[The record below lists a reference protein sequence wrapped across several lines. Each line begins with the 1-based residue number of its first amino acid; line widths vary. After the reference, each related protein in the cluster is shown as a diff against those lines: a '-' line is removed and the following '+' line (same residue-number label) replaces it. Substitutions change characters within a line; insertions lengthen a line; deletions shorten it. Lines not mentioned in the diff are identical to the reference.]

1 MSSSS
6 SPFLGR
12 TISHYRII
20 EKLGGGGMGV
30 VYKAEDLN
38 LGRPVALK
46 FLPDELAADP
56 QALERFRREARSASA
71 LNHPSICTIYDIGE
85 DGGQTFLAM
94 ECLEGHTLKHTID
107 GRPMDIELLLDLST
121 EIGDALDAAHRRGI
135 VHRDIKPAN
144 IFVTERGHAKILDF
158 GLAKQTRLATVQNVT
173 VGATETHAVG
183 AGDLTGPGVAVGTIA
198 YMSPEQVRG
207 KDLDARTDLF
217 SFGVVL
223 YEMATGKAPFRG
235 ETSGVITDA
244 ILNRAPTAP
253 VRLNPEL
260 PPKLEDIINK
270 ALEKDRDLRYQSAS
284 EMRADL
290 KRLRRDS
297 DSGRRASSTTNAIE
311 APALGDVRSQSSAAA
326 IPVSSTLAW
335 NKYLV
340 ISVVVVLLAAVGV
353 IYHFWNNSRT
363 PTGPAKISQISHWDK
378 PMFGA
383 ALSPDGHTV
392 AFSSQVAGVAQVFV
406 MLTSGGEPLQL
417 TNDEGDKFVD
427 SFSPDGTQI
436 YYSRNRSSDEE
447 WAIPT
452 LGGTPT
458 RIAAGLS
465 LVPSPDGAS
474 VFYVKGENSG
484 IFRADKSGLNEER
497 VFNMDAAKLLPRKI
511 LPYPDGKRLLV
522 LTSDP
527 ISLLPVFHA
536 YEVNL
541 SSRSSVELGTIEAES
556 GIISWAESGKSVLV
570 SRTVNGLTNI
580 WKYDLGD
587 KTSSQITSGIGPD
600 SSPMYDPAG
609 KGIFFI
615 SGKSTGIL
623 TAYNPQSRQ
632 STDIASENA
641 TQPAISPD
649 KTKVMYISVPSSDH
663 TELWVSGINS
673 SNQVKIA
680 SGQSLAT
687 TSWAPDSNHLAFV
700 ISETGKA
707 DMPYIVAADGSG
719 LRPIFGTGGPIFTI
733 FWSHDQKFLYM
744 TGFEKGSSTP
754 IVWKADADASNP
766 QKIASGCGNT
776 FDVSPDG
783 KYLLGSVWNGEKRG
797 IYEFSTAD
805 NKCTL
810 LLPGVA
816 TFGATFTRD
825 GKAFQFASPSRRE
838 VKIYRQPWNDGKV
851 TGPQQVVLTLP
862 FAFPLS
868 FGGNAYDFT
877 RDLTTV
883 VYARP
888 SGHADLYLLSQK

>member
-6 SPFLGR
+6 SFLGR

-20 EKLGGGGMGV
+20 AKLGGGGMGV
-30 VYKAEDLN
+30 VYKAEDLK

-71 LNHPSICTIYDIGE
+71 LNHPNICTIYDVGE

-94 ECLEGHTLKHTID
+94 ECLDGHTLKHAINGLPID
-107 GRPMDIELLLDLST
+107 LELLLDLSI
-121 EIGDALDAAHRRGI
+121 EVADALDAAHSKGI

-144 IFVTERGHAKILDF
+144 IFVTERSHAKILDF

-173 VGATETHAVG
+173 VGATETHALG
-183 AGDLTGPGVAVGTIA
+183 TGDLTGPGVAVGTIA

-207 KDLDARTDLF
+207 KELDARTDLF

-223 YEMATGKAPFRG
+223 YEMATGTAPFRG

-260 PPKLEDIINK
+260 PSKLEDIINK

-284 EMRADL
+284 EIRADL
-290 KRLRRDS
+290 KRLWRDS
-297 DSGRRASSTTNAIE
+297 DSKRASSSAANATV
-311 APALGDVRSQSSAAA
+311 APALEEVRSQSSSAA
-326 IPVSSTLAW
+326 IPASSTPAH
-335 NKYLV
+335 NKYLAV
-340 ISVVVVLLAAVGV
+340 VVVVVLLAAAGAA
-353 IYHFWNNSRT
+353 YHFWSNSRI
-363 PTGPAKISQISHWDK
+363 PAGPAKISQISHWDK

-383 ALSPDGHTV
+383 VISPDGHTV

-417 TNDEGDKFVD
+417 THDDGEQSVD
-427 SFSPDGTQI
+427 RFPPDGTQI
-436 YYSRNRSSDEE
+436 YYSSTRSNDEE

-458 RIAAGLS
+458 RIASGVF

-474 VFYVKGENSG
+474 VFYLKGENPG
-484 IFRADKSGLNEER
+484 IFRADKSGLNEEQ
-497 VFNMDAAKLLPRKI
+497 VFKIDAAKLAPRRI
-511 LPYPDGKRLLV
+511 LAYPDGKRLLV
-522 LTSDP
+522 LTTDP
-527 ISLLPVFHA
+527 ITLLPVFHA
-536 YEVNL
+536 YAVNV
-541 SSRSSVELGTIEAES
+541 SSRTSVELGTIEGES
-556 GIISWAESGKSVLV
+556 GNLPWSETGKSVLV

-580 WKYDLGD
+580 WKYDLDD
-587 KTSSQITSGIGPD
+587 KNSSQITSGIGPD
-600 SSPMYDPAG
+600 SSPMKDPAG
-609 KGIFFI
+609 KGIFFVG
-615 SGKSTGIL
+615 GKSSGIL
-623 TAYNPQSRQ
+623 TAYNVQSKR
-632 STDIASENA
+632 STDIASETA

-649 KTKVMYISVPSSDH
+649 KTKVMYVTTPSRDH
-663 TELWVSGINS
+663 TELWVSGIDG

-687 TSWAPDSNHLAFV
+687 TTWTPDSTHFAFV
-700 ISETGKA
+700 ASESGKP
-707 DMPYIVAADGSG
+707 DIPYVVAADGSG
-719 LRPIFGTGGPIFTI
+719 LRPIFETGGAVFTL
-733 FWSHDQKFLYM
+733 FWSRDQKFLYLI
-744 TGFEKGSSTP
+744 GFEKGSSVPT
-754 IVWKADADASNP
+754 VWKADADGSNP
-766 QKIASGCGNT
+766 KKIASDCGNV
-776 FDVSPDG
+776 FDVSPDE
-783 KYLLGSVWNGEKRG
+783 KYLIGAVWAGEKRG

-805 NKCTL
+805 NKCSV

-825 GKAFQFASPSRRE
+825 GKAFQFATPSRRE
-838 VKIYRQPWNDGKV
+838 VKIYRQPWSNGKL
-851 TGPQQVVLTLP
+851 TGPQQVVLTVP

-868 FGGNAYDFT
+868 SGGNAYDFT
-877 RDLTTV
+877 SDLTTV

>member
-6 SPFLGR
+6 SSFLGR

-30 VYKAEDLN
+30 VYKAEDLK

-56 QALERFRREARSASA
+56 LALERFRREARSASA
-71 LNHPSICTIYDIGE
+71 LNHPNICTIYDIGE
-85 DGGQTFLAM
+85 DGGHTFLAM

-107 GRPMDIELLLDLST
+107 GRPMDLELLLDLSI
-121 EIGDALDAAHRRGI
+121 EVGDALDAAHRKGI

-144 IFVTERGHAKILDF
+144 IFVTERSHAKILDF
-158 GLAKQTRLATVQNVT
+158 GLAKQTRLATVHSVT
-173 VGATETHAVG
+173 VGATKTHAVG
-183 AGDLTGPGVAVGTIA
+183 AGDLTGPGVAVGTVA

-207 KDLDARTDLF
+207 KELDARTDLF

-223 YEMATGKAPFRG
+223 YEMATGMAPFRG

-260 PPKLEDIINK
+260 PSKLEDIINK

-297 DSGRRASSTTNAIE
+297 DSGRMSSAATNVIT
-311 APALGDVRSQSSAAA
+311 APASEDVRSQSSAAA
-326 IPVSSTLAW
+326 VPVSSTPAR
-335 NKYLV
+335 NKYLMTA
-340 ISVVVVLLAAVGV
+340 VVVVLLAAVGV
-353 IYHFWNNSRT
+353 IYHFWNNSRI
-363 PTGPAKISQISHWDK
+363 PAGPVKISQISHWDK
-378 PMFGA
+378 PMYGA

-474 VFYVKGENSG
+474 VFYLKGENSG
-484 IFRADKSGLNEER
+484 IFRADKFGLNEEE
-497 VFNMDAAKLLPRKI
+497 VFNMDAAKLLPRRI

-527 ISLLPVFHA
+527 VSLVPVFHA

-541 SSRSSVELGTIEAES
+541 SSRTSVELGTIEAES

-570 SRTVNGLTNI
+570 GRTVSGLTNI
-580 WKYDLGD
+580 WKYDLAD

-623 TAYNPQSRQ
+623 TAYNVRSKQ

-649 KTKVMYISVPSSDH
+649 NTKVMYVTVPSSDH
-663 TELWVSGINS
+663 TELWVSGVNG

-783 KYLLGSVWNGEKRG
+783 KYLLGAVWNGEKRG

>member
-1 MSSSS
+1 
-6 SPFLGR
+6 
-12 TISHYRII
+12 
-20 EKLGGGGMGV
+20 MGV
-30 VYKAEDLN
+30 VYKAEDLK

-71 LNHPSICTIYDIGE
+71 LNHPNICTIYDVGE

-107 GRPMDIELLLDLST
+107 GRPIDLELLLDLSI
-121 EIGDALDAAHRRGI
+121 EVADALDAAHSKGI

-158 GLAKQTRLATVQNVT
+158 GLAKQTRLPTVQNVT
-173 VGATETHAVG
+173 VGATETHALG

-207 KDLDARTDLF
+207 KELDARTDLF

-223 YEMATGKAPFRG
+223 YEMATGTAPFRG

-260 PPKLEDIINK
+260 PSKLEDIINK

-284 EMRADL
+284 EIRADL

-297 DSGRRASSTTNAIE
+297 DSKRASSAATNATVV
-311 APALGDVRSQSSAAA
+311 PALEDVRSQSSSAA
-326 IPVSSTLAW
+326 IPASPTPAQ
-335 NKYLV
+335 NKYAV
-340 ISVVVVLLAAVGV
+340 IAVVVVLLAAAGV
-353 IYHFWNNSRT
+353 IYYFWSNSRN
-363 PTGPAKISQISHWDK
+363 PAGPAKISQISHWDK

-383 ALSPDGHTV
+383 VLSADGHTV

-417 TNDEGDKFVD
+417 TNDEGEKFVD

-436 YYSRNRSSDEE
+436 YYSSTRSNDEE

-458 RIAAGLS
+458 RIASGVS

-474 VFYVKGENSG
+474 VFYLKGESPG
-484 IFRADKSGLNEER
+484 IFRADKSGLNEEQ
-497 VFNMDAAKLLPRKI
+497 VFKMDAAKLRPRKI
-511 LPYPDGKRLLV
+511 LAYPDGKRLLV

-527 ISLLPVFHA
+527 ITLLPVFHS

-541 SSRSSVELGTIEAES
+541 SSRTSVELGTIEAES
-556 GIISWAESGKSVLV
+556 GALSWAESGKSVLV
-570 SRTVNGLTNI
+570 GRTVNGLTNI
-580 WKYDLGD
+580 WKYDLD
-587 KTSSQITSGIGPD
+587 EKTSTQITSGIGPD

-609 KGIFFI
+609 KGIFFV
-615 SGKSTGIL
+615 SGKSSGIL
-623 TAYNPQSRQ
+623 TAYNVQSKQ

-649 KTKVMYISVPSSDH
+649 KTKVMYITTPSRDH
-663 TELWVSGINS
+663 TELWVCGIDG

-687 TSWAPDSNHLAFV
+687 TNWTPDSTHLAFV
-700 ISETGKA
+700 ISESGKT
-707 DMPYIVAADGSG
+707 DVPYIVAADGSG
-719 LRPIFGTGGPIFTI
+719 LRPIFGTGGAIFTL
-733 FWSHDQKFLYM
+733 FWSRDEKFLYL
-744 TGFEKGSSTP
+744 TGFEKGSSIPT
-754 IVWKADADASNP
+754 VWKADADASNP
-766 QKIASGCGNT
+766 KKVASDCGNI
-776 FDVSPDG
+776 FDVSLDG
-783 KYLLGSVWNGEKRG
+783 KYLVGAVWAGEKRG
-797 IYEFSTAD
+797 IYEYSTAD
-805 NKCTL
+805 DKCTV

-825 GKAFQFASPSRRE
+825 GKAFQFATPSRGE
-838 VKIYRQPWNDGKV
+838 VKIYRQPWNDGKL
-851 TGPQQVVLTLP
+851 TGPQQVVLTVP

-877 RDLTTV
+877 SDLTTV